1 MPCFRRCFYFRSGGE
16 NKAVEIYL
24 TGWVGKNALGIAEK
38 SPQRSEDLQR
48 KARPDKGTPTTIFQP
63 TT

>member
-1 MPCFRRCFYFRSGGE
+1 MPCFVGASVLEAVEKTRSGYTL
-16 NKAVEIYL
+16 A
-24 TGWVGKNALGIAEK
+24 GWVGKNALGIAEK